1 MSHLSDIERIQIIM
15 ERERDGK
22 TLSTIATRHHCTH
35 ATVRNIAENEL
46 RENDIFFC
54 PPKTPQNLQRL
65 LCYFLVFISFI
76 FSSESFVTF
85 SNSGTL
91 CSIFLIESR

>member
-46 RENDIFFC
+46 RENDSFFC
-54 PPKTPQNLQRL
+54 PPE
-65 LCYFLVFISFI
+65 
-76 FSSESFVTF
+76 SEHANDYVVSDL
-85 SNSGTL
+85 NK
-91 CSIFLIESR
+91 EP

>member
-46 RENDIFFC
+46 RENDSFFY
-54 PPKTPQNLQRL
+54 PPEIPSQELEL
-65 LCYFLVFISFI
+65 
-76 FSSESFVTF
+76 E
-85 SNSGTL
+85 
-91 CSIFLIESR
+91 

>member
-35 ATVRNIAENEL
+35 ATVRNILSRYHNTGE
-46 RENDIFFC
+46 ITGG
-54 PPKTPQNLQRL
+54 K
-65 LCYFLVFISFI
+65 
-76 FSSESFVTF
+76 SSGRPHALSHVEKQK
-85 SNSGTL
+85 L
-91 CSIFLIESR
+91 DKLIKRKPTATNICL

>member
-46 RENDIFFC
+46 RENDSFFC
-54 PPKTPQNLQRL
+54 PPETRQHSK
-65 LCYFLVFISFI
+65 
-76 FSSESFVTF
+76 
-85 SNSGTL
+85 
-91 CSIFLIESR
+91 